1 MVRGEFEMTEQIL
14 KVLNEMRNEMHK
26 GFENVYT
33 HLDKIEDSL
42 TRIEDKEK

>member
-1 MVRGEFEMTEQIL
+1 MTEQIL
-14 KVLNEMRNEMHK
+14 KVLNEMHK

-42 TRIEDKEK
+42 TQIEDKEK